1 MTDTTI
7 HLTIVVKGDGREAR
21 RVTAL
26 HMNDWFHQDIGPAP
40 YPVGS
45 LLHWGYDS
53 GTWRDEEAEKDR
65 TLAEARDLRIPVG
78 PAHVLETA
86 NKIDDMIRGN

>member
-1 MTDTTI
+1 LTDTTL
-7 HLTIVVKGDGREAR
+7 HLTIVVKGDWQEAR
-21 RVTAL
+21 KAANL

-53 GTWRDEEAEKDR
+53 GTYRDEEAEKDR
-65 TLAEARDLRIPVG
+65 ILAQSIEVG
-78 PAHVLETA
+78 PALEAETVSR
-86 NKIDDMIRGN
+86 IDAMIRGR